1 MLSSTTAQRL
11 LPYASGE
18 ISTILFRASEE
29 FSNHIINQPDSKA
42 ILAKWPS
49 LSSDS
54 ACTLASS
61 ITDPDLLDTILIKER
76 RKTVLRMIAN
86 NKALSLVS
94 RAFLY
99 QTSLITQD
107 SDLRSYVL
115 KEMPA
120 KYFVEM
126 VTNDQLVRSSTNNSL
141 ILQKIS
147 EAEDVN
153 LTIKFLETQ
162 EPNYLLQLITY
173 NVGLVLKVGKKM
185 NFDFSGKEFRVNR
198 YGNRSNDK
206 PISAKEVKELYHL
219 VNNPRY
225 DEFFIDLLGGD
236 IDILSTI
243 SEKLVITALKNL
255 HTYGAK
261 EVQIC
266 EDLGILEHL
275 ANNSQPDDET
285 AAELLLMKID
295 PAKAGK
301 TILEHP
307 NQELAI
313 KWALKDF
320 DSFLKMEKINTR
332 SLNSFI
338 VRNIKEL
345 GLEKYWQLYK
355 LTGEKDIS
363 ANFYDHVLR
372 EGYSEKAFVASI
384 PNDLLEKLI
393 SLPSE
398 FDFISFLDRVSH
410 ELSYDRRR
418 ISIAVVMDSMGR
430 SYSRSQLKEQETDV
444 KAIKMLHADGH
455 KDFLLELLNKGR
467 LSEEATTL
475 IGEYIRSD
483 KEMLAKACSIL
494 NNSRNNDLIVSLV
507 DMIAPPNGWS
517 SLTRSP
523 DVAHAAYLY
532 LESQLKEDISAWE
545 TALTL
550 FDDWTGNLPALA
562 SAAKTI

>member
-141 ILQKIS
+141 TLQKIS

-285 AAELLLMKID
+285 AAELLLTKID

-345 GLEKYWQLYK
+345 GLEKFWQLYK

-372 EGYSEKAFVASI
+372 EGYSEKSFVASI
-384 PNDLLEKLI
+384 PNDLLEKLM